1 MYLKSNERTKE
12 YMDYTTPVKMTHG
25 THYGSNYYEFLSRK
39 LNRTVTAFSSLEYWN
54 QICLEMDHRVD
65 KYCEQPLETDV
76 FFDGKTHRTIFDV
89 WVRYKDGREEFQEI
103 KYAEE
108 LEGENAISRRSYKQI
123 AIQKAWCEQNG
134 KTFVVKT
141 DRDIILGTHYIRNI
155 LFLYPKVLRLE
166 RTDIVAEK
174 HILKF
179 IGDRGTTSVGHL
191 INSGIISVQNGI
203 DILANLFYKGSI
215 CFEDLK
221 NEPFGFATEVHIIDG
236 E

>member
-1 MYLKSNERTKE
+1 MKGQKNI
-12 YMDYTTPVKMTHG
+12 MDYTTPVKMTRD

-39 LNRTVTAFSSLEYWN
+39 LNRIVTAFSSLEYWN
-54 QICLEMDHRVD
+54 QICLEMDYRVD

-76 FFDGKTHRTIFDV
+76 FFDGKTYRTIFDV
-89 WVRYKDGREEFQEI
+89 WVRYKNGKEEFQEI
-103 KYAEE
+103 KYAED
-108 LEGENAISRRSYKQI
+108 LESENAIWERNYKQI

-134 KTFVVKT
+134 KAFIVKT
-141 DRDIILGTHYIRNI
+141 NRDIILGTHYIRNI

-179 IGDRGTTSVGHL
+179 IGDRGTASVGHL
-191 INSGIISVQNGI
+191 INSGIISAQNGI
-203 DILANLFYKGSI
+203 DVLANLFYKGNI

-236 E
+236 K